1 MMRLYIEK
9 KLQED
14 FPEISVL
21 VREITGVLVKNRD
34 EQLEIFR
41 QKVFDRLRKTY
52 FIEDVKNLPVIRQY
66 RSFYWRLGI
75 DPTKT
80 RPAGEALLRRILLG
94 KDLPTIN
101 TLVDA
106 YNLASAETGVAI
118 SALDREKIKGEL
130 VLRYSRV
137 GELFFGMGMSA
148 SILLD
153 GGRPIICDDEKVVAL
168 YPYRDSELTKITE
181 ETTKAVLIFCGV
193 PGIEN
198 RFLQEVAEKTITYIK
213 RFCGGEE
220 IQQ

>member
-1 MMRLYIEK
+1 MRLYIEK

-34 EQLEIFR
+34 EQLEIFK

-137 GELFFGMGMSA
+137 GELFFGMGMPA

-153 GGRPIICDDEKVVAL
+153 EGRPIICDDEKVVAL

>member
-1 MMRLYIEK
+1 MMRLHIEK

-34 EQLEIFR
+34 EQLEIFK
-41 QKVFDRLRKTY
+41 QKVFDKLRKTY

-148 SILLD
+148 SMLLD

>member
-1 MMRLYIEK
+1 MRLHIEK

-34 EQLEIFR
+34 EQLEIFK
-41 QKVFDRLRKTY
+41 QKVFDKLRKTY

-148 SILLD
+148 SMLLD